1 MRRFFSILFWGIV
14 VVVGVP
20 VVGIVIQACAIVI
33 HKFSAPIGV
42 GKSDRRE
49 AANSL
54 KLNARWRVSSYVNAF
69 RRFLPLSKEMK
80 RSAN

>member
-1 MRRFFSILFWGIV
+1 MRRFFSLFWGIV

-20 VVGIVIQACAIVI
+20 VVGIVLKLALSS
-33 HKFSAPIGV
+33 FTNSAPHRV

-54 KLNARWRVSSYVNAF
+54 KLNARWRVSSYVQ
-69 RRFLPLSKEMK
+69 RF
-80 RSAN
+80 